1 MENLRG
7 ARRAS
12 LTARCDPTAR
22 VRAFLAED
30 GMTIAYEA
38 AVEALTKPGG
48 MFEVT
53 EADVRG
59 TRMKVF
65 KSTPPSMRMLFAL
78 AKLRAAQ
85 EFLVYE
91 DERWTFG
98 RVAETVDAI
107 GNALVTHYGVKKG
120 DRVAIGMRNFPE
132 WIAAFAAITSVGG
145 IAVLLNAWWTPDELA
160 YGLEDSGAKLLVGDL
175 ERIERAAGALERLDI
190 RALAVRSEGK
200 PLPPRTDRYEDVVKL
215 GAPLPE
221 VAITYD
227 DDATILYT
235 SGTTGHPKGAVS
247 THRAVLSSL
256 GAFACRAAVQAMRFP
271 KDKEAQTHPTAFILT
286 VPLFHVTGCVAVM
299 LTSFAAGTK
308 LVMMYKWDPERA
320 LQLIERERV
329 TNFVGVPTMAWDLLE
344 SKAFGKYD
352 TSSLVSVGGGGAPAP
367 PQLVHR
373 IDKSF
378 KGKGRPN
385 IGYGMTETNAYG
397 PQNAGDDYVRKPTS
411 AGRTVPVVEVR
422 VTNPEGKVL
431 GTGEVG
437 EIWSRGPHLIRGY
450 WNKPEATAQTIVDGW
465 LRSGDIGRIDDE
477 GFVYVEDRAKD
488 MVLRAGENVYCA
500 EVEAAIYEHPA
511 VYECAVFGLPHER
524 LGEEVAAA
532 IHLRAGMSLSED
544 ELRAHLTRRIAGFK
558 VPSVIEWKP
567 EALPRN
573 PAGKILKREL
583 RDALAKARAK

>member
-1 MENLRG
+1 M
-7 ARRAS
+7 
-12 LTARCDPTAR
+12 TMPY
-22 VRAFLAED
+22 ED
-30 GMTIAYEA
+30 AVA
-38 AVEALTKPGG
+38 ALSGPGG
-48 MFEVT
+48 MFEVI

-65 KSTPPSMRMLFAL
+65 KSTPPSMRMLFGL

-85 EFLVYE
+85 EFVVYE
-91 DERWTFG
+91 DERWSFG
-98 RVAETVDAI
+98 RMAESIDAV
-107 GNALVTHYGVKKG
+107 GHALVNHYGVKKG
-120 DRVAIGMRNFPE
+120 DRVAIAMRNFPE

-160 YGLEDSGAKLLVGDL
+160 YGLEDSGTKLLVGDL
-175 ERIERAAGALERLDI
+175 ERIERAAGSLDALDI

-200 PLPPRTDRYEDVVKL
+200 PLPPRTDRYEDVVRL
-215 GAPLPE
+215 GSPLPE
-221 VAITYD
+221 VAIAHD

-256 GAFACRAAVQAMRFP
+256 GAFASRASVQAMRFP
-271 KDKEAQTHPTAFILT
+271 KDKEKQSHPTCFILT
-286 VPLFHVTGCVAVM
+286 IPLFHVTGCVAVM

-308 LVMMYKWDPERA
+308 LVMMYKWEPERA
-320 LQLIERERV
+320 LQLVERERV

-344 SKAFGKYD
+344 SPAFARYD

-378 KGKGRPN
+378 GGKGRPN
-385 IGYGMTETNAYG
+385 IGYGMTETNAFG

-411 AGRTVPVVEVR
+411 AGRMVPVAEVR
-422 VTNPEGKVL
+422 VTDTDGRVL
-431 GTGEVG
+431 APGQVG
-437 EIWSRGPHLIRGY
+437 EIWFRGPHLIRGY

-465 LRSGDIGRIDDE
+465 LRTGDIGRIDDE

-524 LGEEVAAA
+524 LGEEVAVA
-532 IHLRAGMSLSED
+532 IHLRPGAALSEA
-544 ELRAHLTRRIAGFK
+544 ELRAHLAKQIAGFK
-558 VPSVIEWKP
+558 IPSIVEWKH

-583 RDALAKARAK
+583 RDALAKQRAQAPR